1 MIYAFSTVTLCAD
14 HTVYGMALNIFAP
27 ALASFIY
34 RVYFGTGSDLKQI
47 TTMSS
52 VAIPGLKDIPVLGP
66 LLFDQ
71 SPMVY
76 LTFLLVLFTAIFFGK
91 TRAGL
96 SYKAVGEHPQADDH
110 RRVLPLADDRR
121 RIVVHIHDVVRVCDL
136 HALGKR
142 FDALI
147 LQRTQDR
154 LAASD
159 QHDLA
164 AEVLCRLDRA
174 QRDLVR
180 GVVAA
185 HGVYQN
191 SHVAS
196 SCPVI

>member
-1 MIYAFSTVTLCAD
+1 M
-14 HTVYGMALNIFAP
+14 
-27 ALASFIY
+27 
-34 RVYFGTGSDLKQI
+34 
-47 TTMSS
+47 
-52 VAIPGLKDIPVLGP
+52 
-66 LLFDQ
+66 
-71 SPMVY
+71 
-76 LTFLLVLFTAIFFGK
+76 
-91 TRAGL
+91 
-96 SYKAVGEHPQADDH
+96 
-110 RRVLPLADDRR
+110 
-121 RIVVHIHDVVRVCDL
+121 HIHDVVRVGDL
-136 HALGKR
+136 HAFGKR

-180 GVVAA
+180 GVVTT

>member
-1 MIYAFSTVTLCAD
+1 MQQKFRRAVGRRAAVDEHGLPAGLRRDLRSHGGAPD
-14 HTVYGMALNIFAP
+14 ALDATDGQ
-27 ALASFIY
+27 
-34 RVYFGTGSDLKQI
+34 RRGGEQ
-47 TTMSS
+47 
-52 VAIPGLKDIPVLGP
+52 
-66 LLFDQ
+66 
-71 SPMVY
+71 
-76 LTFLLVLFTAIFFGK
+76 
-91 TRAGL
+91 RAGRACGDERVSAAL
-96 SYKAVGEHPQADDH
+96 LQHIQAHDH
-110 RRVLPLADDRR
+110 AGILFLFYNRR
-121 RIVVHIHDVVRVCDL
+121 RIIVHIHDVVRVGNL

-142 FDALI
+142 FNALI
-147 LQRTQDR
+147 LQRAQDC

>member
-1 MIYAFSTVTLCAD
+1 M
-14 HTVYGMALNIFAP
+14 
-27 ALASFIY
+27 
-34 RVYFGTGSDLKQI
+34 
-47 TTMSS
+47 
-52 VAIPGLKDIPVLGP
+52 
-66 LLFDQ
+66 
-71 SPMVY
+71 
-76 LTFLLVLFTAIFFGK
+76 
-91 TRAGL
+91 
-96 SYKAVGEHPQADDH
+96 
-110 RRVLPLADDRR
+110 
-121 RIVVHIHDVVRVCDL
+121 HIHDVVRVGDL

-185 HGVYQN
+185 M
-191 SHVAS
+191 AS
-196 SCPVI
+196 TRILMLLPPALSFDR